1 MALIHL
7 PHVKWTLVDV
17 TCQCHVVFIHINCKA
32 TIIPSA
38 LHVFIHWID
47 YYMTWSLN
55 LFMNKIF
62 KLNSFTWRQF
72 FLENVEIFGK
82 KSMHGREKDDG
93 ILRNQKRIFYE
104 FNDPKRRYEGR
115 RFSGCLPNEACINFF
130 HAINSKQKCTGI
142 KAIRNRLK

>member
-38 LHVFIHWID
+38 LHFFIHWID

-82 KSMHGREKDDG
+82 KSMAEKKTTEFWEIKREFFMNLMIQKEGMKEDVSQVACRMRHAS
-93 ILRNQKRIFYE
+93 IFSRN
-104 FNDPKRRYEGR
+104 
-115 RFSGCLPNEACINFF
+115 
-130 HAINSKQKCTGI
+130 
-142 KAIRNRLK
+142 

>member
-1 MALIHL
+1 MWRVSVMLCLSISIARLPSYHL
-7 PHVKWTLVDV
+7 LSTFLYIESITIWHDLWTYLW
-17 TCQCHVVFIHINCKA
+17 TKYLSWTH
-32 TIIPSA
+32 
-38 LHVFIHWID
+38 LHD
-47 YYMTWSLN
+47 GN
-55 LFMNKIF
+55 
-62 KLNSFTWRQF
+62 F